1 MVWNWCV
8 NDFVMIDWVCVD
20 IVIVWSWYDMFV
32 FVIDFVKG
40 DVDIFNVK
48 KMDILIK
55 FLLKLG
61 EKVNKFFLYCW

>member
-1 MVWNWCV
+1 
-8 NDFVMIDWVCVD
+8 MIDWVCVD
-20 IVIVWSWYDMFV
+20 IVIVWSWYCMFV
-32 FVIDFVKG
+32 FVINFVKG

>member
-1 MVWNWCV
+1 
-8 NDFVMIDWVCVD
+8 MIDWVCVD

-32 FVIDFVKG
+32 FVINFVKG

>member
-1 MVWNWCV
+1 
-8 NDFVMIDWVCVD
+8 MIDWVCVD

-61 EKVNKFFLYCW
+61 E